1 MRFSEADLHA
11 LIRGL
16 SATEKMLFKRFNANA
31 RDSQAY
37 LQLFD
42 LMAGMK
48 QYNKQKLR
56 EGLVRMK
63 VEVHLPSLKSY
74 LYNQLMLFLK
84 FNKGTPTVAWKMRQ
98 MNTEADL
105 LFERGFHK
113 NALQLYEEQ
122 LAEAQKNSN
131 PQYELSAL
139 DNIIKYA
146 QRISNPFLL
155 ERYEG
160 RLQEAL
166 RTFLNRM
173 EIQTQF
179 RTLVRFYSEKFPVR
193 DRISLAELKKIGRQ
207 MPFKSESQVYSP
219 AARIFYYN
227 FYYYYNFMLANFEL
241 CYDFAHQRLRCIQAH
256 EKELQP
262 IFSYKLSTF
271 ELLINSSLHTQR
283 RPEALKHFKD
293 LEELCREKSDARSRL
308 LLNFAFS
315 AINAVHDW
323 NEATP
328 DRRRATYDFFKG
340 QKGATPVISLGLM
353 DLAYSCFRNGEYKE
367 TLSALDEVLSDKES
381 FQQTVVQTQARL
393 LAILAHY
400 ELKNYL
406 LIEYLITN
414 TKRYL
419 RQHGKLFPFE
429 RAVLNGIKHLPE
441 KINEAD
447 MRQYLHTL
455 KTNME
460 ELAKNPFERNLT
472 RGFNFA
478 GWIEQKL
485 K

>member
-1 MRFSEADLHA
+1 MRFNEADLHT
-11 LIRGL
+11 LVRGL
-16 SATEKMLFKRFNANA
+16 TATEKMLFKRFNTNA
-31 RDSQAY
+31 RSSTAY
-37 LQLFD
+37 LVLFD
-42 LMAGMK
+42 LLAGMK
-48 QYNKQKLR
+48 HYNKQKLR
-56 EGLVRMK
+56 AGLERMK
-63 VEVHLPSLKSY
+63 VHVHLPSLKSY
-74 LYNQLMLFLK
+74 LYEQLMLFLRV
-84 FNKGTPTVAWKMRQ
+84 NKGTPTTAWKMRQ
-98 MNTEADL
+98 MNTDADL

-122 LAEAQKNSN
+122 LAEAEKNSN
-131 PQYELSAL
+131 PQYELTAL

-155 ERYEG
+155 EQYEG
-160 RLQEAL
+160 RLQQTL
-166 RTFLNRM
+166 RAFLNRM

-179 RTLVRFYSEKFPVR
+179 RILVRFYSEKFPIR
-193 DRISLAELKKIGRQ
+193 ERSSLTELKRIGKQ
-207 MPFKSESQVYSP
+207 MPFKNENQVYSP
-219 AARIFYYN
+219 AARIFYFN
-227 FYYYYNFMLANFEL
+227 FFYYYNFMLGNFERS
-241 CYDFAHQRLRCIQAH
+241 YDFAHQRLRCIQAN

-293 LEELCREKSDARSRL
+293 LEELCQGKTDTRSRL
-308 LLNFAFS
+308 LLHFAFS
-315 AINAVHDW
+315 AINAVYDW
-323 NEATP
+323 PEATP
-328 DRRRATYDFFKG
+328 ERRQVTYDYFIS
-340 QKGATPVISLGLM
+340 QKGTTPVISLGLM
-353 DLAYSCFRNGEYKE
+353 DLAYSCFRKGEYKE
-367 TLSALDEVLSDKES
+367 TLSVLDEILSDKES

-393 LAILAHY
+393 LGILTHY

-429 RAVLNGIKHLPE
+429 QAVLNGIKHLPE
-441 KINEAD
+441 KINEAE
-447 MRQYLHTL
+447 MRRYLHTL

-478 GWIEQKL
+478 SWIGQKL